1 MYLKK
6 IVIVDFSRF
15 YYGNN
20 TLTEV
25 ILVEHI
31 ASKISEGSTVIG

>member
-15 YYGNN
+15 YYGK

-31 ASKISEGSTVIG
+31 ASKINEGSTVIG